1 MTVTVS
7 VTHDLG
13 ERNAQARV
21 HGNGEGNGHD
31 HDHGNGNGEG
41 NAIVTSWSSLCPG
54 V

>member
-1 MTVTVS
+1 MIVTVS

-21 HGNGEGNGHD
+21 HGNGEGNGHV
-31 HDHGNGNGEG
+31 HDHGNGNG